1 MKLSALLVAVSIASA
16 AVAADSPYK
25 LDLGAS
31 VQSGNL
37 KVEPKVSGPAGKLL
51 NYEMQVRREGQGKS
65 SNSSQGGT
73 VKLDESGHGR
83 LASNSVNVAPHDRYQ
98 VTVRLLEDGRVVAE
112 KSEQYP

>member
-1 MKLSALLVAVSIASA
+1 MKLFALLVAVSVAG
-16 AVAADSPYK
+16 AVFAADSAYK
-25 LDLGAS
+25 VDLGAS
-31 VQSGNL
+31 VQSGSL
-37 KVEPKVSGPAGKLL
+37 KVEPQVTGPAGKVL

-83 LASNSVNVAPHDRYQ
+83 LASNSVNVSPNDRYQ
-98 VTVRLLEDGRVVAE
+98 VTVRLLESGRVVAE